1 MVKEEGSDL
10 EAAKKAG
17 VKFIRFPDDRYP
29 AHEKT
34 NGNLAVHVYDILLG
48 KEFTMPADL
57 LVLTTGY
64 KGNDTVEAIK
74 GHLKVSAN
82 QDGFFQEAHIKLGPL
97 DFPSDGISLWLCA
110 ISKESEGYAGRG
122 HGSSHEGID
131 SYEARFSGGRGNRG
145 GYQSRSL

>member
-97 DFPSDGISLWLCA
+97 DFPSD
-110 ISKESEGYAGRG
+110 
-122 HGSSHEGID
+122 